1 MSLKFF
7 VYFVLFIAFLKIYLV
22 KQTTEFLEGRTT
34 FSSSYEKSHD
44 TEFPSILICFS
55 PPFKNKKGKSLIL
68 TLPDNDY
75 GSYKEDNE
83 IFGVDDDEYEGTLFE
98 NYSKCRIWLFL
109 ILAFSTKF
117 FPIKSDLSG
126 NTVWLQ
132 PSDFH
137 KLVKLDKFW
146 HL

>member
-1 MSLKFF
+1 MTMAILRTSTICHRPKQLLTNWKTTMRCGIEIVLKFF

-68 TLPDNDY
+68 ALPDNDY
-75 GSYKEDNE
+75 GSYKAQCLKITPNVAFQFLNFD
-83 IFGVDDDEYEGTLFE
+83 IFHQ
-98 NYSKCRIWLFL
+98 FL
-109 ILAFSTKF
+109 TY
-117 FPIKSDLSG
+117 
-126 NTVWLQ
+126 
-132 PSDFH
+132 
-137 KLVKLDKFW
+137 
-146 HL
+146 